1 MIENT
6 LNIWL
11 NVAAMLSLTGFII
24 YITCL
29 SSTTWFNEDD

>member
-1 MIENT
+1 MIEQT
-6 LNIWL
+6 LNVWL

-29 SSTTWFNEDD
+29 SSTTWFGEDD